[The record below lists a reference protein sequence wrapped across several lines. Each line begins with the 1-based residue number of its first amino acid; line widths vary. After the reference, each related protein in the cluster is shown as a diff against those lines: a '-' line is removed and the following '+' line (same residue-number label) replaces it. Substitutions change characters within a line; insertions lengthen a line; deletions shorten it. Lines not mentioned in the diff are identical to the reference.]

1 MAVQAALTGHFVFS
15 TLHCNDTASA
25 ATRATDMGL
34 EPFLFTSSVVG
45 VIAQRLVRKICPICR
60 VAEPLPE
67 PLRQRLQIQDPN
79 AAIYRGKGCKDCRHT
94 GYRGRT
100 AVYELLTMN
109 DQVRA
114 AIQERRSAAEIRRAA
129 LSTGMVALK
138 DDALRK
144 VLSGMTTL
152 EEVLRAVYL
161 ES

>member
-15 TLHCNDTASA
+15 TLHCNDSASA

-45 VIAQRLVRKICPICR
+45 VVAQRLVRKICPACR
-60 VAEPLPE
+60 VSEPMPE
-67 PLRQRLQIQDPN
+67 PLRQRLGLQDPN
-79 AAIYRGKGCKDCRHT
+79 AALYRGKGCKECRHT
-94 GYRGRT
+94 GYRGRIGVFEILAMT
-100 AVYELLTMN
+100 DAVRN
-109 DQVRA
+109 
-114 AIQERRSAAEIRRAA
+114 AIQERKSGPEIRRAA
-129 LSTGMVALK
+129 IASGMTALR

-161 ES
+161 DS